1 TARRAIAEVTA
12 SMEVYRTYTSD
23 NRVSATDRRRIEDA
37 VSDALQRTGDAGL
50 QSAIDAVRRVA
61 LMQRAGDADLEWIL
75 RWQQFTGPVMAKGFE
90 DTALY
95 CHNAML
101 AANDVGSDPAEPG
114 MDIDL

>member
-1 TARRAIAEVTA
+1 
-12 SMEVYRTYTSD
+12 
-23 NRVSATDRRRIEDA
+23 
-37 VSDALQRTGDAGL
+37 
-50 QSAIDAVRRVA
+50 
-61 LMQRAGDADLEWIL
+61 IL

-114 MDIDL
+114 MDIDLLHAELSRRQKTGALSLNATATHDTKRGEDTRARIAVLTEVPEEWRRRLRRWIREGDEWKNEIAEEE